1 MRVMVTGGAG
11 FIGSC
16 LVSELLQN
24 DIDVLVFDNFST
36 GKKEFLPYPSRGL
49 KIVEGDIVD
58 QPHLLQVTQ
67 EWQPDVVVHLAALHF
82 IPYCKAH
89 CQETL
94 RVNVEGLQSVLEV
107 SQTCDVERIVFASS
121 AAVYGITDAANQE
134 TDPPDPIDI
143 YGLSKWFG
151 ERLLWQFHQ
160 ETGISCLAARLFNVY
175 GFNETN
181 PHVIPAILEQMED
194 VDGIQLGNVDACRDF
209 IFVRDVALALLA
221 LARAK
226 DLPFGI
232 FNVGS
237 GREYSIRDVV
247 KVCEEVGQRPLPI
260 QTVASRQRKQERW
273 HLWAD
278 ISHIK
283 ETIGWQPMYDLHT
296 GLMKTMLSLEMDIQP
311 FLT

>member
-16 LVSELLQN
+16 LVNELLLN

-36 GKKEFLPYPSRGL
+36 GKKEFLPIPHQGL

-58 QPHLLQVTQ
+58 HPQLLQAAQ
-67 EWQPDVVVHLAALHF
+67 AWQPDVVVHLAALHY
-82 IPYCKAH
+82 IPYCNKH
-89 CQETL
+89 CRETI

-107 SQTCDVERIVFASS
+107 CRACNVARIVFASS
-121 AAVYGITDAANQE
+121 AAVYAISDEANQE
-134 TDPPDPIDI
+134 SNPPDPIDI

-160 ETGISCLAARLFNVY
+160 ETGVSCLAAPLFNVY
-175 GFNETN
+175 GINETN
-181 PHVIPAILEQMED
+181 PHVIPAILEQVEQAKD
-194 VDGIQLGNVDACRDF
+194 IELGNVEACRDF

-221 LARAK
+221 LVNAESQ
-226 DLPFGI
+226 PFGI

-247 KVCEEVGQRPLPI
+247 AVCEGIVQRPLSI
-260 QTVASRQRKQERW
+260 QTVESRQRKQERW

-283 ETIGWQPMYDLHT
+283 ETIGWQPQYDLRT
-296 GLMKTMLSLEMDIQP
+296 GLAETMSLDLVHEY
-311 FLT
+311 